1 MAKLTQVAFFL
12 SLLSTI
18 NLFAQY
24 EEIQVDSIVLHKVYR
39 ARTIKTLSEEI
50 GEDFL
55 DQNNLIR
62 AIYIF
67 LTSRMKYDLD
77 FGNESFR
84 IRSMAKN
91 KEEQNRITDSELE
104 RALRLRK
111 GVCWENAYLFKKLC
125 YFQGIDAEV
134 IPGMRRMDDD
144 LPPLPKY
151 NHVYNVVE
159 LYGEKKFIDCTF
171 QPPSVYEK
179 SDFDRYYLIEPEE
192 FIYLC
197 FPEDARNQ
205 YLDKPLT
212 YVQFRNLT
220 PATEDKLALK
230 IKNVYPRVN
239 KIKANRGQKTSLSLE
254 QGRLNALDE
263 VFILINNINIEG
275 IEVTQPRINLNVSVK
290 PNDSVRVMGRKV
302 TAKGSM
308 FYNLVNYRVN

>member
-1 MAKLTQVAFFL
+1 MARITIIIPFIVLFI
-12 SLLSTI
+12 TI

-24 EEIQVDSIVLHKVYR
+24 EETQVDSIVLHKVYR

-84 IRSMAKN
+84 IRSLAKN

-134 IPGMRRMDDD
+134 IPGMRKMDDE
-144 LPPLPKY
+144 LPPLPKF
-151 NHVYNVVE
+151 NHVYNVLE

-171 QPPSVYEK
+171 PPPDGYDK
-179 SDFDRYYLIEPEE
+179 SNYDRYYLIEPEE

-197 FPEDARNQ
+197 FPEDKKKQ

-212 YVQFRNLT
+212 YIEFRNLT
-220 PATEDKLALK
+220 SATEDKLALK
-230 IKNVYPRVN
+230 IKNVYPKTS
-239 KIKANRGQKTSLSLE
+239 KIRAIKGQKMSLSLE
-254 QGRLNALDE
+254 LGHLYALDE
-263 VFILINNINIEG
+263 VLVLVNNKKIEG
-275 IEVTQPRINLNVSVK
+275 IEVTKSRIKSNVNIK
-290 PNDSVRVMGRKV
+290 PNDSVKVMGRKV
-302 TAKGSM
+302 TAKGSL

>member
-18 NLFAQY
+18 NLIAQY
-24 EEIQVDSIVLHKVYR
+24 EETQVDSIVLHKVYR
-39 ARTIKTLSEEI
+39 ARTIKTLSGEI
-50 GEDFL
+50 GEDFQ

-67 LTSRMKYDLD
+67 LASMMTYDLD

-84 IRSMAKN
+84 IRSAAKT
-91 KEEQNRITDSELE
+91 KEEQNKITDSELE

-125 YFQGIDAEV
+125 YYQGIDAEV
-134 IPGMRRMDDD
+134 IPGMRRMDDE
-144 LPPLPKY
+144 LPTLPKY

-171 QPPSVYEK
+171 PPPSVYDK
-179 SDFDRYYLIEPEE
+179 SDYDRYYLIEPEE

-197 FPEDARNQ
+197 FPEDARKQ

-212 YVQFRNLT
+212 YIQFRNLT

-230 IKNVYPRVN
+230 IKNVYPRVS
-239 KIKANRGQKTSLSLE
+239 KLKAQRGEKTSLSLE
-254 QGRLNALDE
+254 LGRLCALDE
-263 VFILINNINIEG
+263 VFVLVNNINAEG
-275 IEVTQPRINLNVSVK
+275 IKVTKPRINLNVSVK
-290 PNDSVRVMGRKV
+290 PNDSVMVMGRKLTNRGEV
-302 TAKGSM
+302 I
-308 FYNLVNYRVN
+308 YNLVNYKIN

>member
-1 MAKLTQVAFFL
+1 MAKLTL
-12 SLLSTI
+12 SVPFIVLLSTI
-18 NLFAQY
+18 NLLAQY
-24 EEIQVDSIVLHKVYR
+24 EETQVDSIVLHKIYK
-39 ARTIKTLSEEI
+39 AQTIKTLSNEI
-50 GEDFL
+50 GEDFQ

-67 LTSRMKYDLD
+67 IASRMEYNLY

-84 IRSMAKN
+84 IRSNAKN

-125 YFQGIDAEV
+125 YYQGIDAEV
-134 IPGMRRMDDD
+134 IPGMRRMDEE
-144 LPPLPKY
+144 LPSLPKY

-171 QPPSVYEK
+171 PPPSVYDK
-179 SDFDRYYLIEPEE
+179 SDYDRYYLIEPEE

-197 FPEDARNQ
+197 FPEDARKQ

-212 YVQFRNLT
+212 YFQFRNL
-220 PATEDKLALK
+220 PLATEDKLALK
-230 IKNVYPRVN
+230 IKNVYPRVS

-254 QGRLNALDE
+254 LGRLNALDE
-263 VFILINNINIEG
+263 VFILVNNVNVEG
-275 IEVTQPRINLNVSVK
+275 IEVTQPTITLNVRIK
-290 PNDSVRVMGRKV
+290 PSDSVMVMGRKA
-302 TAKGSM
+302 TPKGSV
-308 FYNLVNYRVN
+308 FYNLVNYKVN

>member
-1 MAKLTQVAFFL
+1 MPRFKSYLLIFKVSISFL
-12 SLLSTI
+12 G
-18 NLFAQY
+18 FAQY
-24 EEIQVDSIVLHKVYR
+24 EETQVDSIVLHKIYK
-39 ARTIKTLSEEI
+39 AQTIKTLSNEI
-50 GEDFL
+50 GEDFQ

-67 LTSRMKYDLD
+67 IASRMEYNLD

-84 IRSMAKN
+84 IRSAAKT
-91 KEEQNRITDSELE
+91 KEEQNKITDSELE

-111 GVCWENAYLFKKLC
+111 GVCWENAYLFKELC
-125 YFQGIDAEV
+125 YYQGIDAEV
-134 IPGMRRMDDD
+134 IPGMRRMDDE

-171 QPPSVYEK
+171 PPPSVYDK
-179 SDFDRYYLIEPEE
+179 FDYDRYYLIEPEE
-192 FIYLC
+192 FINLC

-212 YVQFRNLT
+212 YVQFRNL
-220 PATEDKLALK
+220 PLATEDKLALK
-230 IKNVYPRVN
+230 IKNVYPRVS

-254 QGRLNALDE
+254 LGRLNALDE
-263 VFILINNINIEG
+263 VFILVNNVNVEG
-275 IEVTQPRINLNVSVK
+275 IEVTQPKINFNVSIK
-290 PNDSVRVMGRKV
+290 PNDSIMVMGRKV

-308 FYNLVNYRVN
+308 IYNIVNYYTY